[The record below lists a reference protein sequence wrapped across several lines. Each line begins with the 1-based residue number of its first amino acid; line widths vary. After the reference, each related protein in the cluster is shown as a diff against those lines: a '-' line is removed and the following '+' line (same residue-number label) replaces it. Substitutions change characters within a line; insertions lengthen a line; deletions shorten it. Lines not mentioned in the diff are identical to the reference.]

1 MKWICE
7 QDEEDYEQDK
17 AIKDWIE
24 NNPQGRDVDF
34 EYKFINSKGKTRNT
48 LVRAALSLDQQ
59 IQSDTTGTFADLIK
73 GSDGRDLY
81 CGEMPGADAFINA
94 YLSALGLGEGLKEW
108 VIKTLKLSV
117 LESNW
122 LSKKSQIDLEL
133 SILLEPF
140 SE

>member
-34 EYKFINSKGKTRNT
+34 EYKFINSKGNTRNT
-48 LVRAALSLDQQ
+48 LIRAALSLDQQ
-59 IQSDTTGTFADLIK
+59 IQTNSTGTFADLIK

-81 CGEMPGADAFINA
+81 CEESPGADAFIDA
-94 YLSALGLGEGLKEW
+94 YLNALGLKEGLKEW
-108 VIKTLKLSV
+108 VIKILKLSV

-122 LSKKSQIDLEL
+122 LSKKSQTDLEL
-133 SILLEPF
+133 WILLEPF

>member
-59 IQSDTTGTFADLIK
+59 ITDDGLGTFADLIK

-81 CGEMPGADAFINA
+81 CGESPGADAFIDA
-94 YLSALGLGEGLKEW
+94 YLDALGLGRGLKEW
-108 VIKTLKLSV
+108 VIETLKLSV
-117 LESNW
+117 NQNNLLLE
-122 LSKKSQIDLEL
+122 KSLIDLEW
-133 SILLEPF
+133 SIQLKPF